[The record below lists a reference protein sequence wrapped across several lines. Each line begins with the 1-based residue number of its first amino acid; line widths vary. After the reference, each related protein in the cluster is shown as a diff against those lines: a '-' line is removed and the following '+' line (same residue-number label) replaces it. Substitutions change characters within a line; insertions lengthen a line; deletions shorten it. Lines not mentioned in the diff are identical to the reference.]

1 MEIEL
6 HEILVRDVVNGYE
19 DNNENGVVGFGGN
32 LDIRPPFQREF
43 VYNDKQR
50 DAVIN
55 TVMNKFP
62 LNVMYWEDKGDGTYN
77 MIDGQQRC
85 LSICKYV
92 NGDYSI
98 NSRFFHNLTN
108 AEQEKILNY
117 PLMIYFCKGTD
128 KEKLDWFEV
137 INTYGEKLN
146 EQELRNAI
154 YTGEWLTDAK
164 KHFSKNGCVAYS
176 ISEKFMNGTPIRQD
190 YLETTLKWISSKDN
204 KEIEDYMA
212 EHQHDSDANELWM
225 YFQTVIDWINRLFPT
240 YRKEMRGIDWGIL
253 YNKYKD
259 HSYNSDKLEEQV
271 KSLMMDD
278 DVTNKKGIYS
288 YVITGD
294 EKYLNIRSFTDSQK
308 REAYERQNGICPI
321 CKNHF
326 DINEMEGDH
335 ITPWIEGGK
344 TSSDNCQMLC
354 RDCNR
359 RKSSK

>member
-55 TVMNKFP
+55 TVMNRFP

-98 NSRFFHNLTN
+98 NSKFFHNLTN

-146 EQELRNAI
+146 DQELRNAI

-164 KHFSKNGCVAYS
+164 KHFSKNGCVAFS
-176 ISEKFMNGTPIRQD
+176 ISEKFLNGTPIRQ
-190 YLETTLKWISSKDN
+190 
-204 KEIEDYMA
+204 
-212 EHQHDSDANELWM
+212 
-225 YFQTVIDWINRLFPT
+225 
-240 YRKEMRGIDWGIL
+240 
-253 YNKYKD
+253 
-259 HSYNSDKLEEQV
+259 
-271 KSLMMDD
+271 
-278 DVTNKKGIYS
+278 
-288 YVITGD
+288 
-294 EKYLNIRSFTDSQK
+294 
-308 REAYERQNGICPI
+308 
-321 CKNHF
+321 
-326 DINEMEGDH
+326 
-335 ITPWIEGGK
+335 
-344 TSSDNCQMLC
+344 
-354 RDCNR
+354 
-359 RKSSK
+359 

>member
-55 TVMNKFP
+55 TVMNRFP

-98 NSRFFHNLTN
+98 NSKFFHNLTN

-146 EQELRNAI
+146 DQELRNAI

-190 YLETTLKWISSKDN
+190 YLETTLKWISSRDN

-225 YFQTVIDWINRLFPT
+225 YFQAVIDWINRLFPT

-259 HSYNSDKLEEQV
+259 NSYNSDKLEEQV

-294 EKYLNIRSFTDSQK
+294 EKHLNIRSFTDSQK
-308 REAYERQNGICPI
+308 REAYERQNGICPL
-321 CKNHF
+321 CKNNF
-326 DINEMEGDH
+326 EINEMEGDH

-344 TSSDNCQMLC
+344 TSSENCQMLC